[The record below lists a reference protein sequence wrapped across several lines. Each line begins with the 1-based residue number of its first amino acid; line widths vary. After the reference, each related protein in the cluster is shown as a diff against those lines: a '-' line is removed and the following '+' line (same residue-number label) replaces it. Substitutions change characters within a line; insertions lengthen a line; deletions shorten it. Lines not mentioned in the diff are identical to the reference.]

1 MKNSKT
7 QKSIKNSKAFSIS
20 NFPRVEK
27 EVRGERKR
35 GSERRERMS
44 GKEADDLKISLS
56 TPQDEAVMF
65 FSRYFS
71 YQKST
76 FENPRTFSRRFVKP
90 CFTFF
95 FYRIEFKKG

>member
-1 MKNSKT
+1 
-7 QKSIKNSKAFSIS
+7 
-20 NFPRVEK
+20 
-27 EVRGERKR
+27 
-35 GSERRERMS
+35 MS

-76 FENPRTFSRRFVKP
+76 YDSANVFSTLR
-90 CFTFF
+90 
-95 FYRIEFKKG
+95 

>member
-7 QKSIKNSKAFSIS
+7 QKNSKIQKNSKAFSIS

-35 GSERRERMS
+35 GSERKERMS

-76 FENPRTFSRRFVKP
+76 YDFANVFSTLR
-90 CFTFF
+90 
-95 FYRIEFKKG
+95 